1 MGRPGDT
8 RAVTGISSHLY
19 PSVSPTG
26 PMSHPHRILLVR
38 DDRWQASERLF
49 CPEQNTSVFRYCMYA
64 DSISR
69 LFAWIIA
76 LCLGRAE
83 KQNR

>member
-1 MGRPGDT
+1 
-8 RAVTGISSHLY
+8 
-19 PSVSPTG
+19 
-26 PMSHPHRILLVR
+26 MSHPYRILLVR
-38 DDRWQASERLF
+38 DDRWQASQRLF
-49 CPEQNTSVFRYCMYA
+49 CPEQNASVFRYCMYA
-64 DSISR
+64 DGISR